1 MIRRVAWAYL
11 LVLFIYRAPL
21 VNAQPAPCT
30 AKDGSGIVACVAAT
44 YPEKLVAGISV
55 DARVKNMQFLR
66 DRIIETARCAGLDV
80 GLNLK
85 RGGPS
90 ISNDFIA
97 WRNGDVLEGVDIASG
112 YDDATKPLKL
122 MWHRYKKEESYGFP
136 FYKAYGPVVCVGQPD
151 PTPTP
156 IPVPTP
162 NADIEALKA
171 QNAALLNRLEALET
185 ELRAF
190 ARVLHEEVAQANT
203 RIDAEEMERVSRDT
217 GLGQEIEEL
226 RSRPIPTGCSVQF
239 GLRCRLVQ

>member
-156 IPVPTP
+156 IPEPPAPSVSVQWVI
-162 NADIEALKA
+162 DSIEALKVQVSGLNA
-171 QNAALLNRLEALET
+171 SIAALM
-185 ELRAF
+185 
-190 ARVLHEEVAQANT
+190 ARVDVLTVKSAEAEAFDNKLQSAQDALQGEVRELQ
-203 RIDAEEMERVSRDT
+203 SR
-217 GLGQEIEEL
+217 Q
-226 RSRPIPTGCSVQF
+226 IPTGCAVQF
-239 GLRCRLVQ
+239 GLRCRLQ